1 MGLLGEGGSPGDGPQ
16 LESDACAPRRVTPAA
31 PCPFRVRVPVQTT
44 CLLSK
49 QAALL
54 RAPKLWCTRS
64 ERRFPCSGPLWGRVC
79 HSRACGSSR
88 AGLRLARGRLCSR
101 SHS

>member
-31 PCPFRVRVPVQTT
+31 PCPFRVRVHVQTT

-54 RAPKLWCTRS
+54 WAR
-64 ERRFPCSGPLWGRVC
+64 PCEPAWPAACQGGAWGPWMLD
-79 HSRACGSSR
+79 ATP
-88 AGLRLARGRLCSR
+88 
-101 SHS
+101 